1 MESDEVV
8 NLTEVGWTPVAHP
21 KLARIDTLEYHE
33 QRVSR
38 QGQAMFE
45 STQGEVERPTDEP
58 ESLGGERKVMRAS
71 ATPVVVTHGG
81 VRTDTQSE

>member
-21 KLARIDTLEYHE
+21 KLARIDTLKYHE

-38 QGQAMFE
+38 QG
-45 STQGEVERPTDEP
+45 
-58 ESLGGERKVMRAS
+58 
-71 ATPVVVTHGG
+71 
-81 VRTDTQSE
+81 